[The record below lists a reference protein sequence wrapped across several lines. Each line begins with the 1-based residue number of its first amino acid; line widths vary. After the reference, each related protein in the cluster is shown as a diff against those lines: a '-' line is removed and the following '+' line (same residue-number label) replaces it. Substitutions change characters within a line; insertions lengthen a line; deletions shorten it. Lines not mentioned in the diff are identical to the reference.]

1 MTFKKIKGTTDY
13 YPEKQFVQDTIY
25 SKFKEIAKSYGFEH
39 VEPPVLEKM
48 ELLTAKSGDEI
59 KEQIFPIEKKSDEE
73 MGLRFEFTSSIAR
86 MFVQKQKTLA
96 KPVKWLS
103 FNKAWRYE
111 RPQLGRERE
120 FFQFNA
126 EIIGTPRVEADA
138 ELINMAIECLRALG
152 LTKDD
157 FFVKI
162 NNRKLLQGILMG
174 YVEEGRLDKI
184 IKIIDK
190 RAKITQQQ
198 FEKELRDAGAKNVE
212 KIQEI
217 LDMDMEKIG
226 EVVKEEP
233 AKTGYN
239 ELKLIKDLLPEEFIK
254 FDISVARG
262 LDYYTGTVFE
272 IFDSKEEL
280 RSLCGGGRYDN
291 MIEIFGGEKCPAT
304 GFGIGYSTVR
314 LFLEKKGILPDYKE
328 KYDYFVACVS
338 DEYRNESIKIA
349 NKMRKNNSV
358 LVDLMG
364 RGLSKQL
371 KYANAKGVKEVVFV
385 GEEEYK
391 KGYLKIKNMETGEER
406 EIKISQILNQ

>member
-1 MTFKKIKGTTDY
+1 
-13 YPEKQFVQDTIY
+13 
-25 SKFKEIAKSYGFEH
+25 
-39 VEPPVLEKM
+39 
-48 ELLTAKSGDEI
+48 
-59 KEQIFPIEKKSDEE
+59 
-73 MGLRFEFTSSIAR
+73 
-86 MFVQKQKTLA
+86 
-96 KPVKWLS
+96 
-103 FNKAWRYE
+103 
-111 RPQLGRERE
+111 
-120 FFQFNA
+120 
-126 EIIGTPRVEADA
+126 
-138 ELINMAIECLRALG
+138 
-152 LTKDD
+152 
-157 FFVKI
+157 
-162 NNRKLLQGILMG
+162 
-174 YVEEGRLDKI
+174 
-184 IKIIDK
+184 
-190 RAKITQQQ
+190 
-198 FEKELRDAGAKNVE
+198 
-212 KIQEI
+212 
-217 LDMDMEKIG
+217 MDMEKIG